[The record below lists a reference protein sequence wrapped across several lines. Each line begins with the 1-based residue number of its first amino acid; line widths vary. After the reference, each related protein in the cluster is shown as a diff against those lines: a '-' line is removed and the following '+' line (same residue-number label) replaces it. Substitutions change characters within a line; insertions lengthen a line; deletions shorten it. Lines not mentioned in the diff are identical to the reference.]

1 MAQCIDN
8 SLIGLFIL
16 LSLQCEKPLILIF
29 LDEEMLQKI
38 PEYMKK
44 SPFYLKAW
52 KILTAVWG
60 GTCVFTAVFIMVLEA
75 FRSNP

>member
-1 MAQCIDN
+1 
-8 SLIGLFIL
+8 
-16 LSLQCEKPLILIF
+16 
-29 LDEEMLQKI
+29 
-38 PEYMKK
+38 MKK